1 MQTPMVNFNITGGEL
16 QDTYN
21 LGGFNITQA
30 VGGTNDF
37 DIIDERTWQ
46 GGRGAWC
53 DLWSSLEGLLTDEG
67 IFGKIDSI
75 AE

>member
-1 MQTPMVNFNITGGEL
+1 VGS
-16 QDTYN
+16 
-21 LGGFNITQA
+21 ITQA